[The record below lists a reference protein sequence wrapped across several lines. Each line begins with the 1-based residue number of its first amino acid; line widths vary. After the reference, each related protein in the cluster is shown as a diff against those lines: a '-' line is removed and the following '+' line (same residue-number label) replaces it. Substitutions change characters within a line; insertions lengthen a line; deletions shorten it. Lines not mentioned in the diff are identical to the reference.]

1 MASSRVQLKNLCK
14 GLRPEPQEQPGLRTL
29 LYSVAGLCGSSMD
42 RVFKL
47 EADSGGEPWA
57 LKPAI
62 IMGGLVSLCIQY
74 QMISRIKGPLLK
86 HFVPSSKVVN

>member
-29 LYSVAGLCGSSMD
+29 LYSVAGLCGSCMD